1 MKYDPAVC
9 MYGYFAK
16 GVQYEAEA
24 ETLNDEISSV
34 TTVVEDRTGL
44 HDNTIYD
51 LQGLRVAPQQM
62 IEGHIY
68 IQNGRKFRK

>member
-1 MKYDPAVC
+1 

-34 TTVVEDRTGL
+34 TTVAEDRTGL

-51 LQGLRVAPQQM
+51 LQGQRVAPQHM

>member
-1 MKYDPAVC
+1 
-9 MYGYFAK
+9 MYGYLAK

-44 HDNTIYD
+44 LDNTIYD
-51 LQGLRVAPQQM
+51 LQGLRVAPQHLL
-62 IEGHIY
+62 EGQIY
-68 IQNGRKFRK
+68 IQNGREFRK

>member
-1 MKYDPAVC
+1 MATLQGGSITRLRLK
-9 MYGYFAK
+9 
-16 GVQYEAEA
+16 
-24 ETLNDEISSV
+24 TLNDEISSV

-44 HDNTIYD
+44 NDNTIYD
-51 LQGLRVAPQQM
+51 LQGLRVAPQHL